1 MKIAHAITSRSRQ
14 LIEYRNLRDP
24 PPPLGVSELD
34 LSEAP
39 SDFSFSHY
47 CVCEPL
53 LGHHISL
60 GLN

>member
-1 MKIAHAITSRSRQ
+1 MKIAHAITYRSRQ

-39 SDFSFSHY
+39 SDFSFSH
-47 CVCEPL
+47 
-53 LGHHISL
+53 
-60 GLN
+60 